1 MKQQVIFVCYF
12 TLLKNLYGYVITQG
26 QLNEGNFLNLLQK
39 EGGYLGKGGGFQPW
53 RKLWA

>member
-26 QLNEGNFLNLLQK
+26 QTPPPPPAPPPHKK
-39 EGGYLGKGGGFQPW
+39 EKHLARDKQPFAI
-53 RKLWA
+53 KLM